1 MLLDLQ
7 IDCLAVVERH
17 VAHGDYEPDKFAT
30 QHNCPNLKIKG
41 YNSASKHRDS
51 TSGGV
56 AWYWKNNLNVE
67 IWEGAPLHEDLKE
80 AGRER
85 CWIKIHCQPKPI
97 ALSATYMPTETNND
111 SNGGK
116 YQKILDVLTLD
127 CNKLKEEGVTDFLF
141 GDFNAHVGT
150 PAEHPLGIKGNKPKI
165 GHNGHRLLLWL

>member
-1 MLLDLQ
+1 MVIMSQTSLS
-7 IDCLAVVERH
+7 
-17 VAHGDYEPDKFAT
+17 
-30 QHNCPNLKIKG
+30 HNKTVQTLKIKG

-85 CWIKIHCQPKPI
+85 CWIKVHCQPKLI
-97 ALSATYMPTETNND
+97 ALSANYMPNETNND

-116 YQKILDVLTLD
+116 YQKILDILSLD
-127 CNKLKEEGVTDFLF
+127 CNSVTNSKKKESLTFS
-141 GDFNAHVGT
+141 
-150 PAEHPLGIKGNKPKI
+150 LGISM
-165 GHNGHRLLLWL
+165 RM